1 MLFESS
7 HLPVAFII
15 VGPTASGKTYLSL
28 QAAKHFGTSI
38 ISADSRQCY
47 REMNIGVAKPSQQ
60 ELSQCPH
67 YFINSHSIQ
76 DKVDAVVF
84 EQEALHAAE
93 EIFSRHQVAIVAG
106 GTGLY
111 VKVFCEGI
119 DDIPGTDPA
128 IKKQVER
135 EFRQGGMDRLRQW
148 INEVDPDF
156 MIRTTEPGN
165 PARIMRAIEVKLSS
179 GKSILAFH
187 EGKIKTRPFHLKKIG
202 ISWPREILYQRINAR
217 VEEMMRMGL
226 LDEAASL
233 YPHRHLKALQTVGY
247 QELFDHFDNKYSLDE
262 AVEKIKQHTRNF
274 AKRQLTWFL
283 KDKEIIWASYE
294 ALENELRISIP
305 PSG

>member
-1 MLFESS
+1 MLFETP

-15 VGPTASGKTYLSL
+15 VGPTASGKTHLSL

-47 REMNIGVAKPSQQ
+47 REMNIGVAKPSLP
-60 ELSQCPH
+60 ELSQCLH
-67 YFINSHSIQ
+67 YFINSHSIHE
-76 DKVDAVVF
+76 KVDAVVF
-84 EQEALHAAE
+84 EQEALNAAK

-119 DDIPGTDPA
+119 DDIPGVDPA
-128 IKKQVER
+128 IKEQVVR
-135 EFRQGGMDRLRQW
+135 EFREGGMERLHQW
-148 INEVDPDF
+148 INEIDPDF
-156 MIRTTEPGN
+156 MLRTLEPGN
-165 PARIMRAIEVKLSS
+165 PARVMRAIEVNLSS
-179 GKSILAFH
+179 GKSILAFR
-187 EGKIKTRPFHLKKIG
+187 EGKKRTRPFNIKKLG

-226 LDEAASL
+226 LNEAESL

-274 AKRQLTWFL
+274 AKRQLTWFK
-283 KDKEIIWASYE
+283 KDREIIWASYE
-294 ALENELRISIP
+294 SLENELRILIP